1 MNSRD
6 HKPTRIVTIG
16 GGSGQ
21 FALLSALRDLPNVE
35 ISAIVSMTD
44 SGGSTGILRDELGI
58 LPPGDVLKCILAL
71 SPQRE
76 AARNLLLKRFTHSQR
91 LYGHNAGNMLLT
103 MLGQYAGSFHD
114 GILAL
119 AEILGV
125 QGNILP
131 VTTDKATLVAE
142 LTNGERI
149 YGESAIDIPRGDQRE
164 KIDDVFLVPH
174 HTSVISVFPP
184 AVEAIEQA
192 DMILMGP
199 GDLYTSLLPNLL
211 VPGIKDAIKRSQA
224 KLVYISNIMTKFGE
238 TQGFSVED
246 FLNRIEHYTET
257 KVSVILHND
266 SCPEEALLEKYLQ
279 EKSSWIQFRDPFM
292 AAERYDIY
300 QYDLL
305 DQSGGVIRHHIGKM
319 AEAMVMLLERLK
331 LS

>member
-1 MNSRD
+1 
-6 HKPTRIVTIG
+6 
-16 GGSGQ
+16 
-21 FALLSALRDLPNVE
+21 
-35 ISAIVSMTD
+35 MTD

-76 AARNLLLKRFTHSQR
+76 VARNLLLKRFSNSKR

-103 MLGQYAGSFHD
+103 MLGQYAGSFPD

-119 AEILGV
+119 AEILDV
-125 QGNILP
+125 QGSILP

-164 KIDDVFLVPH
+164 KIEDVFLVPH
-174 HTSVISVFPP
+174 HASEISVFPP
-184 AVEAIEQA
+184 AIDAITEADVI
-192 DMILMGP
+192 MIGP

-211 VPGIKDAIKRSQA
+211 VPGVKQAISQSQA
-224 KLVYISNIMTKFGE
+224 KLVYVSNIMTKFGE

-246 FLNRIEHYTET
+246 FVGRIERYTERT
-257 KVSVILHND
+257 FCAILHN
-266 SCPEEALLEKYLQ
+266 SQCPHEALLEKYLK
-279 EKSSWIQFRDPFM
+279 EKSMWIQFSDPFL
-292 AAERYDIY
+292 ASERYHVY

-305 DQSGGVIRHHIGKM
+305 DETGDVIRHHVGKM
-319 AEAMVMLLERLK
+319 AEAMATLLERN
-331 LS
+331 